1 MVHKLEILTYKGGE
15 KYSNPP
21 PPPQTTASGNY

>member
-1 MVHKLEILTYKGGE
+1 MVPKLEILIYKGGE

-21 PPPQTTASGNY
+21 PQTTASGKY